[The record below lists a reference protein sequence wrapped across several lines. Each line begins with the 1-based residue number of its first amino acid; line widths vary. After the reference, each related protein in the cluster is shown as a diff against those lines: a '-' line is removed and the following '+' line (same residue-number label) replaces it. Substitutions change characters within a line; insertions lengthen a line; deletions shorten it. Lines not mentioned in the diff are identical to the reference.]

1 MGCSF
6 LISISFSV
14 NFHTVICYHWLLKV
28 NHLNIFF
35 LCVLGGYFD
44 DDLTIL
50 CGNALSQF
58 QFLWGHWVHH
68 FCLEISFHCFVN
80 LESVIFLTA
89 FCGNFYNFWALLA
102 WVWLLSTES
111 HMSLVCQWWP
121 WKFCFVENFPMASED
136 DKIDLSSVAVTDLQK
151 S

>member
-14 NFHTVICYHWLLKV
+14 NFHTVICYHWLLQV
-28 NHLNIFF
+28 NHWNIFF
-35 LCVLGGYFD
+35 LCVLGWYFD

-58 QFLWGHWVHH
+58 QFLWGAFSASFLSWNQ
-68 FCLEISFHCFVN
+68 FSLLCEFRISH
-80 LESVIFLTA
+80 FLTA

-111 HMSLVCQWWP
+111 HMSLVCHWWP
-121 WKFCFVENFPMASED
+121 WKFCFVQNFQMASED